1 MDTQSI
7 SEVNKRFIFY
17 RDNHHETANRDKL
30 FDVYKAAR
38 DEFRFYDRMYNEL
51 SEMIDTEREKMRSRE
66 CPSRE
71 QIDAANLFDAI
82 ELKLKRQ
89 YFIEDTNKISG
100 IYKAL
105 SQTHLKRE
113 HARKLEMQ
121 SKRALEG

>member
-1 MDTQSI
+1 MDVQSV
-7 SEVNKRFIFY
+7 SEVNNRFIFY
-17 RDNHHETANRDKL
+17 RDDRHETANRDKL

-38 DEFRFYDRMYNEL
+38 EDFRFYDRMYNEL

-105 SQTHLKRE
+105 SQAHLKRE

-121 SKRALEG
+121 SKRALGG

>member
-1 MDTQSI
+1 MDVQSI

-17 RDNHHETANRDKL
+17 RDDHHETANRDKL

-51 SEMIDTEREKMRSRE
+51 SEMIDAEREKMRSRE

-82 ELKLKRQ
+82 DL
-89 YFIEDTNKISG
+89 
-100 IYKAL
+100 
-105 SQTHLKRE
+105 
-113 HARKLEMQ
+113 KLEMQ